1 MSFVVVGALK
11 YKEEKTISS
20 ERNQGQVLLHRHGTN
35 LYWHYNVS
43 NLLSIFIIRIH
54 TVCTVLHL
62 CMVVNRVLLLSYPN
76 FAKSDI
82 ELLNSKI

>member
-1 MSFVVVGALK
+1 MHLNIKKRKLFLLK
-11 YKEEKTISS
+11 EIKVKYYYT
-20 ERNQGQVLLHRHGTN
+20 GTVLICTGTVD
-35 LYWHYNVS
+35 YNVS
-43 NLLSIFIIRIH
+43 SLLSIFIIRIH